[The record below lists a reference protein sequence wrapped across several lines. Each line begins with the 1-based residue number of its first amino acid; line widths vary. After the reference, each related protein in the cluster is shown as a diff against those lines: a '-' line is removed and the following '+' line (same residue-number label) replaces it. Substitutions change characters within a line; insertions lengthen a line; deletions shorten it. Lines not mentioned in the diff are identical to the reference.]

1 MHYRMVSNVSEL
13 YPLEARTT
21 PPPSHHDPK
30 PQSLLSVPLETKW
43 SLLESHSC
51 RKKETADAGGK
62 LVISAIY

>member
-21 PPPSHHDPK
+21 PPLSHHDPK
-30 PQSLLSVPLETKW
+30 PQSLPSVPLETKR

-51 RKKETADAGGK
+51 RKKRADAGGK